1 MKTLQF
7 TKEIKAP
14 AQKIWD
20 TLWNETTYPQWTD
33 AFNPNGDSFMKS
45 DWEVGGRTLFLDGNG
60 NGMVSTIKSKNEPY
74 DIVFE
79 HRGEI
84 VDGKEDTSSEKVK
97 DFAGSLEEYHLT
109 ENQGSV
115 TLKASVQVDEE
126 WEEAMTE
133 GFTKGLEIVKNLS
146 EQ

>member
-1 MKTLQF
+1 
-7 TKEIKAP
+7 
-14 AQKIWD
+14 
-20 TLWNETTYPQWTD
+20 
-33 AFNPNGDSFMKS
+33 
-45 DWEVGGRTLFLDGNG
+45 
-60 NGMVSTIKSKNEPY
+60 MVSTIKSKNEPY